1 MVRQSLHSKATPPR
15 SRKHAAMER
24 TRAQIVAG
32 AQVVLAELGPS
43 ATIDQVA
50 KASTIATSTIY
61 LHFSDREALFT
72 EALANAHHAWERWAI
87 STVSAIPEE
96 LERFVA
102 ISRLF
107 VRAGI
112 THPTYGKMI
121 AHSVGMIASQIPRFT
136 QQITAHIITLEREGE
151 VSANQLPLRSEAFA
165 TCLFGALVSQL
176 RRTNAK
182 RADNAIEIALSL
194 LEIEPRKARKLAHQP
209 LPKMKRVL

>member
-1 MVRQSLHSKATPPR
+1 MVRKALPAKETPPR

-32 AQVVLAELGPS
+32 AQVVLAELGPN
-43 ATIDQVA
+43 ATIEQVA

-61 LHFSDREALFT
+61 LHFSDRDTLFT
-72 EALANAHHAWERWAI
+72 EALASAHQTWERWATSAV
-87 STVSAIPEE
+87 STVPKE
-96 LERFVA
+96 LDRFVT

-112 THPTYGKMI
+112 THPVYGKLA
-121 AHSVGMIASQIPRFT
+121 AHSVGMIASQLPRFT
-136 QQITAHIITLEREGE
+136 QQITAQITTLEREGV

-182 RADNAIEIALSL
+182 RADTTVEIALGL
-194 LEIEPRKARKLAHQP
+194 LGIEPREARKLAHAP